1 MAILALDSIRALRE
15 LEASSSR
22 VRQGYLSRER
32 SLRKIRVSIY
42 ESGNLLREYA
52 LADSSAKT
60 RQSYLEQLH
69 DMRNHSIHLLSF
81 LLHFLRICFFFETE
95 MRHANETL

>member
-1 MAILALDSIRALRE
+1 MVRAEPSVGDKSSRPSSVLANRGKRIGPLAAIIFGFSALLVLMAILALDSIRALRE

-60 RQSYLEQLH
+60 R
-69 DMRNHSIHLLSF
+69 
-81 LLHFLRICFFFETE
+81 
-95 MRHANETL
+95 